1 MDSPD
6 KHPDPALAPPPQ
18 LLARIDALVSAPNA
32 PRAVTSDDRYH
43 DLRQE
48 LDKLSSLA
56 GGEVDWRRISALA
69 DALTR
74 EVGKDLG
81 VIAYLALAHHHLH
94 DHDGLQA
101 GVHALARLLR
111 APPALLTPAKPRG
124 RASAVEW
131 LLARVLHVAQTLPPA
146 HAAGLEL
153 AARELRGAAREA
165 LADLAPSFGP
175 LMQALQRLRELA
187 GPDAPPIAAT
197 SAEVPDAASVFATP
211 AEVPVAAPPPQLVL
225 ASVPAAS
232 EPPEH
237 RFIAAAAAWLA
248 PIDPSSPCG
257 VDPAG
262 REGFIDA
269 QDELAKLASPSGGA
283 VDWARV
289 EAGSDAV
296 LLRISKD
303 LRTAAWFT
311 LARAHRVGPSGLA
324 LGLTIVVGLFA
335 SFGEAIFPRKLRSVR
350 DQSEWLIKHTAAA
363 LRDTTADIDAPLLAT
378 LRALGER
385 LAVVLRARLGDDAPS
400 LRPLR
405 DILAE
410 RSERLAARAPAATPE
425 PRPADLSAASSTPP
439 TLDLSAAG
447 SPPPPAAPLAPLPA
461 VVADTADLDK
471 FLGATG
477 EALEQAA
484 RSLREA
490 APADPRAYRLLRT
503 GLWLHLVA
511 APPLRPDGNTALPG
525 LDARDHAQL
534 AELAA
539 ASRWAGLLARSENL
553 LATRRLALDLQR
565 HTAAALAGLGP
576 DYTAAADAVRVELRS
591 LLARLPGLASLR
603 DRDGQPLADPDTQ
616 RWLASEVLLR
626 PAASTPTAAADA
638 PEFWTELRPRLRG
651 DSRSDALADAQR
663 HIDAARGE
671 HQRHLRRLDL
681 AELCDEQDPSL
692 ATHLFAALADDLERR
707 DLDAWDPSLSTRTL
721 TGLIRAHH
729 RARDLPAWR
738 RALHRLARLDTH
750 AAATL
755 LAELPEPRG

>member
-1 MDSPD
+1 M
-6 KHPDPALAPPPQ
+6 
-18 LLARIDALVSAPNA
+18 
-32 PRAVTSDDRYH
+32 
-43 DLRQE
+43 
-48 LDKLSSLA
+48 
-56 GGEVDWRRISALA
+56 
-69 DALTR
+69 
-74 EVGKDLG
+74 
-81 VIAYLALAHHHLH
+81 
-94 DHDGLQA
+94 
-101 GVHALARLLR
+101 
-111 APPALLTPAKPRG
+111 
-124 RASAVEW
+124 
-131 LLARVLHVAQTLPPA
+131 
-146 HAAGLEL
+146 
-153 AARELRGAAREA
+153 
-165 LADLAPSFGP
+165 
-175 LMQALQRLRELA
+175 
-187 GPDAPPIAAT
+187 
-197 SAEVPDAASVFATP
+197 
-211 AEVPVAAPPPQLVL
+211 
-225 ASVPAAS
+225 PAAS

-303 LRTAAWFT
+303 LRAAAWFT

-324 LGLTIVVGLFA
+324 LGLTIVVGLFE

-410 RSERLAARAPAATPE
+410 RSEQLAARTPAATPE
-425 PRPADLSAASSTPP
+425 PRPADLSAAGSPAATA
-439 TLDLSAAG
+439 DLSAAG
-447 SPPPPAAPLAPLPA
+447 SPARPADHSAAGALARPTTAPQARPLLPPRSRRSPPSSPIRLTSTSSSARPAKRSSKRL
-461 VVADTADLDK
+461 
-471 FLGATG
+471 
-477 EALEQAA
+477 A
-484 RSLREA
+484 RSERPRPPTPA
-490 APADPRAYRLLRT
+490 PIDSCAPACGCTWSP
-503 GLWLHLVA
+503 
-511 APPLRPDGNTALPG
+511 PPLRPDGNTALPG
-525 LDARDHAQL
+525 LDARDYAQL

-591 LLARLPGLASLR
+591 LLARLPSLASLR

-616 RWLASEVLLR
+616 RWLASEVLPR

-681 AELCDEQDPSL
+681 AELCDELDPSL

-707 DLDAWDPSLSTRTL
+707 DLDAWDPPLTARAL
-721 TGLIRAHH
+721 TGLIRVHH
-729 RARDLPAWR
+729 RARNLPAWR
-738 RALHRLARLDTH
+738 RALQRLARLDTH

>member
-1 MDSPD
+1 MDSAD
-6 KHPDPALAPPPQ
+6 KYPDPAMALSPQ
-18 LLARIDALVSAPNA
+18 LLARIDALVTAPAA

-56 GGEVDWRRISALA
+56 GGEVDWRRISTLGE
-69 DALTR
+69 ALTR

-81 VIAYLALAHHHLH
+81 VIAYLALAQHHLH
-94 DHDGLQA
+94 DHDGLLV

-111 APPALLTPAKPRG
+111 APPTLLTPAKPRG

-131 LLARVLHVAQTLPPA
+131 LLARILLVAQTPDALPLTY
-146 HAAGLEL
+146 AAGLEL

-175 LMQALQRLRELA
+175 LVQALQRLRELA
-187 GPDAPPIAAT
+187 GSGTSPVAT
-197 SAEVPDAASVFATP
+197 SAAMP
-211 AEVPVAAPPPQLVL
+211 EVPVATPSVQAPGASAGIPSAPPE
-225 ASVPAAS
+225 ATSS
-232 EPPEH
+232 EPPER

-248 PIDPSSPCG
+248 PIDPSSPSG
-257 VDPAG
+257 LDPAG

-296 LLRISKD
+296 LLRTSKD
-303 LRTAAWFT
+303 LRAAAWFT
-311 LARAHRVGPSGLA
+311 LARAHRTGPSGLA
-324 LGLTIVVGLFA
+324 LGLTIVVGLFE
-335 SFGEAIFPRKLRSVR
+335 SFGETIFPRKSRSVR
-350 DQSEWLIKHTAAA
+350 DQSEWLIKHSAAA
-363 LRDTTADIDAPLLAT
+363 LRDTTADIDAPILAT

-385 LAVVLRARLGDDAPS
+385 LAVVLRARLCEDAPS

-410 RSERLAARAPAATPE
+410 RSEQLASRTPVVPVATPE
-425 PRPADLSAASSTPP
+425 RPAPPEPTGPASPPAAPI
-439 TLDLSAAG
+439 
-447 SPPPPAAPLAPLPA
+447 PPPAATSAQLAPLPA
-461 VVADTADLDK
+461 VVADSADLDK

-490 APADPRAYRLLRT
+490 APTDPRAYRLLRT

-525 LDARDHAQL
+525 LEARDHAQL

-565 HTAAALAGLGP
+565 HTVAALAGLGSE
-576 DYTAAADAVRVELRS
+576 YSAAGDAVRIELRS
-591 LLARLPGLASLR
+591 LLARLPGLVSLR
-603 DRDGQPLADPDTQ
+603 DRDGQPLADADTQ
-616 RWLASEVLLR
+616 RWLASEVLPR
-626 PAASTPTAAADA
+626 PVTSTPTTAVDA
-638 PEFWTELRPRLRG
+638 PEFWAELRTRLRG
-651 DSRSDALADAQR
+651 ETRTEALTDAQR

-671 HQRHLRRLDL
+671 HQRYLRRLGL
-681 AELCDEQDPSL
+681 AELCDELDPSL
-692 ATHLFAALADDLERR
+692 ANHLFAALADDLERR
-707 DLDAWDPSLSTRTL
+707 DIDGWDPSLSTRTL
-721 TGLIRAHH
+721 TGLIRAQH
-729 RARDLPAWR
+729 RARDVLAWR
-738 RALHRLARLDTH
+738 RALHRLARLDTS

-755 LAELPEPRG
+755 LAELPEPRP